1 MLPLRDDAPRST
13 TPYVNYFLIALNVGI
28 FFFQWSLQDTGGAR
42 TQNDFLT
49 QFALV
54 PQRFAAWKNGYVPAA
69 AAFVPFVSSMFLHA
83 SWLHVL
89 LNMWG
94 LAIFGDNVEDRLGHF
109 GYLIFYLI
117 CGLGAGVTHLLFNFN
132 SRVPTVGAS
141 GAIAGVMGA
150 YFVLYPR
157 SRVLMW
163 VPIFFLFEV
172 PAVFFLGF
180 WFLTQLLSGVTSGLA
195 SSGQVGGVAFW
206 AHVAGFAAG
215 ALLVKVFA
223 RPERSQLEWWDAG
236 RPV

>member
-109 GYLIFYLI
+109 GYLIFYLT

-150 YFVLYPR
+150 YLILYPR
-157 SRVLMW
+157 ARVLTW
-163 VPIFFLFEV
+163 WGFFVFWL
-172 PAVFFLGF
+172 PAWLVLGS
-180 WFLTQLLSGVTSGLA
+180 WLIINILNGAATTLTVA
-195 SSGQVGGVAFW
+195 RAPVGGVAFW
-206 AHVAGFAAG
+206 AHVGGFVCG
-215 ALLVKVFA
+215 ALLIQLMPTRKNVYVF
-223 RPERSQLEWWDAG
+223 DDY
-236 RPV
+236 